1 MTSHNLRATLP
12 QPTPAEQTRSAVAAK
27 TSVRHPTVVFVSFL
41 EPWSVKEGSGAPSFY
56 ETLAGYAQHGW
67 AVHYL
72 TCYKRLLGFGSHERD
87 IDVAVDG
94 MTTHRFRLPAPLKG
108 FPKLQARF
116 DRLAFPVCAAFQLRK
131 LLARQRI
138 DVLYGYEVAGIL
150 AIRTLRVLSHRRL
163 PVVSRYQG
171 TLFGFNPSVGHMI
184 RKIDSMLGFSARSD
198 AYIMTNDGTGGDVIL
213 KRWNRRI
220 GDHNLLFIRNGIDK
234 SLFLRALRRE
244 EVLREFGLDPARFHL
259 LSVSRLKYWKRVERS
274 IEILAAL
281 CRSDVDLIIVGD
293 GDERARLERIARNH
307 GVSERVYF
315 LGAIE
320 RAQVAA
326 LMNVADIF
334 LSLYDASNCGNPLFE
349 ALLCG
354 RCIVTL
360 DNGGTGEVIK
370 DGWNGR
376 LVSMGE
382 LHRLP
387 AIVDQLIA
395 DSPAR
400 ERLQQGAREWAR
412 REMRTWDERIAYEID
427 WLSSRLGLANST

>member
-1 MTSHNLRATLP
+1 
-12 QPTPAEQTRSAVAAK
+12 
-27 TSVRHPTVVFVSFL
+27 
-41 EPWSVKEGSGAPSFY
+41 
-56 ETLAGYAQHGW
+56 
-67 AVHYL
+67 
-72 TCYKRLLGFGSHERD
+72 
-87 IDVAVDG
+87 
-94 MTTHRFRLPAPLKG
+94 
-108 FPKLQARF
+108 
-116 DRLAFPVCAAFQLRK
+116 
-131 LLARQRI
+131 
-138 DVLYGYEVAGIL
+138 
-150 AIRTLRVLSHRRL
+150 
-163 PVVSRYQG
+163 
-171 TLFGFNPSVGHMI
+171 
-184 RKIDSMLGFSARSD
+184 
-198 AYIMTNDGTGGDVIL
+198 
-213 KRWNRRI
+213 
-220 GDHNLLFIRNGIDK
+220 LLFIRNGIDK

-259 LSVSRLKYWKRVERS
+259 LSVSRLKDWKRVERS

-387 AIVDQLIA
+387 VIVDQLIA

-427 WLSSRLGLANST
+427 WLRSRLGLASST